1 MLLSI
6 SLNHD
11 SPGLADGGGDLAA
24 TRGSTV
30 RPAWRRAPV
39 GQAGPLSGGP
49 KRVRRAGASGRRPGR
64 GRRAAVEATH
74 IGVTL
79 TQECVTDVA
88 TEPPW
93 VVVTPCR
100 FPPRHRTRARARKA
114 QLQKRFLTPF
124 FPRILTVPS
133 ICGSP
138 RFARTMPLS
147 ETHHQRCR
155 RRCSLATLS
164 GKIGVTQTWSN
175 AKNRHQRLRR
185 EEMTAERVYDAFVQ
199 LEHACQK
206 VADV

>member
-64 GRRAAVEATH
+64 GRRAAAEASQ

-88 TEPPW
+88 TEPPGW
-93 VVVTPCR
+93 WSPSAGSLRAIAHAHAHAKRGCR
-100 FPPRHRTRARARKA
+100 K
-114 QLQKRFLTPF
+114 
-124 FPRILTVPS
+124 
-133 ICGSP
+133 GS
-138 RFARTMPLS
+138 
-147 ETHHQRCR
+147 
-155 RRCSLATLS
+155 
-164 GKIGVTQTWSN
+164 
-175 AKNRHQRLRR
+175 
-185 EEMTAERVYDAFVQ
+185 
-199 LEHACQK
+199 
-206 VADV
+206 